1 MAETKYVD
9 LTGLAH
15 FYEKF
20 KEYALDNFLLRK
32 TYDLTEADTID
43 SDITST
49 GSIFFDSSKGALML
63 SGEVTVTLDRETS
76 CNVILSIKD
85 VTEGTSISAYGETY
99 SPVAGSTVKFHVND
113 ESSITINVNGDC
125 WLSKLAIEE
134 SSIKIPDKLSELDND
149 MEFVNAKVANEKL
162 QLNTLL

>member
-9 LTGLAH
+9 LIGLAH

-32 TYDLTEADTID
+32 TYDLTEADTTD
-43 SDITST
+43 SAITST

-63 SGEVTVTLDRETS
+63 SGEVTITLDKETS

-99 SPVAGSTVKFHVND
+99 SPTAGGTVKFHVND
-113 ESSITINVNGDC
+113 VSSVTININGDS
-125 WLSKLAIEE
+125 WLSKIAIEE
-134 SSIKIPDKLSELDND
+134 SSIKIPDKLSELEND
-149 MEFVNAKVANEKL
+149 MEFVNAKVTNEKL
-162 QLNTLL
+162 QLNMFL

>member
-9 LTGLAH
+9 LIGLAH

-32 TYDLTEADTID
+32 TYDLTEADTVD

-63 SGEVTVTLDRETS
+63 SGEVTITLDKETS

-99 SPVAGSTVKFHVND
+99 SPAADGTVKFHVND
-113 ESSITINVNGDC
+113 VSSVTININGDC
-125 WLSKLAIEE
+125 WLSKIAIEE
-134 SSIKIPDKLSELDND
+134 SSIKIPDKVSELEND
-149 MEFVNAKVANEKL
+149 MEFVNAKVTNEKL
-162 QLNTLL
+162 QLNMML